1 MSEVAWIRNNWPMI
15 VSCVMVVGAWFQTG
29 HRIDAAE
36 YRISQLENSS
46 KELNG
51 KIDNLSNTIIGSIDL
66 VRRDVNRLTT
76 QVEVLSARVGMI
88 AGDID
93 EPKQR
98 RSRPPPQEPPD

>member
-1 MSEVAWIRNNWPMI
+1 MSEVAWVRNNWPMI

-66 VRRDVNRLTT
+66 VTGECERGTL
-76 QVEVLSARVGMI
+76 
-88 AGDID
+88 
-93 EPKQR
+93 
-98 RSRPPPQEPPD
+98 